1 MIELYHH
8 GTSVCAAKPRIAMFE
23 KGLDWTGHYVDIL
36 KGEQFAPAYL
46 KLNPRGEVPTL
57 VHDGRIVRESTIIG
71 EYLDEAFPQVALRPI
86 DAYERVK
93 MRMWGKRIDEE
104 VFPATAILTFAI
116 SHRHP
121 VLANSPDIIEEYVN
135 RLGPEEAPHR
145 RARLERGID
154 DPDALK
160 SLKVFVQFFA
170 DLDAALAGK
179 QWLAGDMFSLAEVN
193 VIPFVNRME
202 MLQLQGMWEAKHP
215 HMTAWWRRIKTRP
228 FFEPMMLGFV
238 PPPLRALMT
247 EKGKEAWPK
256 VQAALAA

>member
-1 MIELYHH
+1 MLELYHH

-23 KGLDWTGHYVDIL
+23 KGLDWKGHYVDIL
-36 KGEQFAPAYL
+36 KGEQFTPEYL

-57 VHDGRIVRESTIIG
+57 VHDGRIVRESTLIG
-71 EYLDEAFPQVALRPI
+71 EYLDEAFPQVPLRPI
-86 DAYERVK
+86 EPFERFK
-93 MRMWGKRIDEE
+93 MRAWAKRIDEE

-121 VLANSPDIIEEYVN
+121 VLANPPDVIEEYVN
-135 RLGPEEAPHR
+135 RLGPAEAPVR

-154 DPDALK
+154 DPDARE
-160 SLKVFVQFFA
+160 SLKVFVKFFA

-179 QWLAGDMFSLAEVN
+179 QWLAGEMFSLAEVN

-202 MLQLQGMWEAKHP
+202 MLQCQGMWEGKHP
-215 HMTAWWRRIKTRP
+215 HLTAWWRRIKSRP
-228 FFEPMMLGFV
+228 FFEPMMYGFV

-247 EKGKEAWPK
+247 EKGKECWPK
-256 VQAALAA
+256 VQAALN